1 MASYPPIKNISD
13 LNWVAFLG
21 HNLARLEGVSFI
33 LKQTFY
39 PDEDS
44 GPNIIL
50 LDAKKGRWE
59 FPDLKRIALKNWTYW
74 EPDIAIV
81 EAKASGLPLLQE
93 LRAVGIPVSNFTPS
107 RGQDKNSRLHAI
119 APLFEAGLVWAPD
132 TPWADE
138 VKEEC
143 AAFPNGDYDDLMD
156 STTQA
161 LLRFRQG
168 SFIKHPEDY
177 EDEKIPKEKKIYY

>member
-1 MASYPPIKNISD
+1 MKKETADYSAITT
-13 LNWVAFLG
+13 W
-21 HNLARLEGVSFI
+21 GV
-33 LKQTFY
+33 FY
-39 PDEDS
+39 PNEDS

-50 LDAKKGRWE
+50 LASEKGRWE
-59 FPDLKRIALKNWTYW
+59 FPDLKRIALKTWNYW
-74 EPDIAIV
+74 EPDIAII

-132 TPWADE
+132 TKWAEE
-138 VKEEC
+138 VMEEC
-143 AAFPNGDYDDLMD
+143 AEFPNGDHDDLMD

-177 EDEKIPKEKKIYY
+177 KDEKQPKEKKIYY